1 MPAPGGA
8 FCARPSGHASEQPVN
23 GRGADADG
31 SRSYGGAVN
40 DNKVA
45 AIIYIV
51 AIGLPLIALIWACI
65 TPTKP
70 SRGRSDHRSVDS

>member
-1 MPAPGGA
+1 
-8 FCARPSGHASEQPVN
+8 
-23 GRGADADG
+23 
-31 SRSYGGAVN
+31 VN

-45 AIIYIV
+45 AIVYIV

-70 SRGRSDHRSVDS
+70 TRGGNGRRS